1 MTGDTEARLPGS
13 FRDPAGFMFQRDG
26 TFFRQVNRSY
36 GETLADILM
45 KSGLY
50 AKLVE
55 QGLLIPHET
64 ADLRPGAGAERGCR
78 NPAGTARICL
88 VPVRVVLL
96 ATPGLSPDDPAGATT
111 RR

>member
-1 MTGDTEARLPGS
+1 MTGDTSARLPGS

-36 GETLADILM
+36 GETLAALM

-64 ADLRPGAGAERGCR
+64 ADLDLAPEPNAAAVIRPEQLGFV
-78 NPAGTARICL
+78 L

-96 ATPGLSPDDPAGATT
+96 ATPGLSPDDPAGATPGA
-111 RR
+111 